1 MIEVICLEE
10 ELLEDNARH
19 IRRELS
25 RPYYNLFSALKSR
38 DSRKDV
44 NSREISIVCDSIEKL
59 FSIQKSVYETLL
71 KSNHFKDNGSLEAK
85 DFLQMYSYLM
95 SAEKAL
101 DNLKNEKAS
110 NRVFDKSIKIDF
122 EIGRNSLIKDLID
135 TYKENLSNA
144 CDNNFDV
151 VAITRG
157 FFKWIKKNCL
167 QYYESEKYSDY
178 ITLTNNLHIKVN
190 GSPISG
196 NEKSSDQTGDII
208 ICTEARKDQV
218 VGNKELI
225 EQIEASLRLLFLY
238 DLKNKIHPH
247 ILRYGSYVQRI
258 LAIGEP
264 GCGKSFTL
272 EAMVNQA
279 QQLSELYNKPIHTKD
294 ISNDLK
300 SKYYSESS
308 HNIKRL
314 FQEVEKGESLYIIIA
329 DDLDTVI
336 FGRKENEESEN
347 ISVFGEFIRSL
358 ESIKSQNKGNYI
370 LLATTNKPEN
380 IDPALVRRFQKKIIV
395 KGPESIDD
403 YISLLRI
410 KLAGYV
416 DDELVQISEW
426 EKVGAVL
433 YENKVPGSLVADI
446 ASSLSDRIS
455 GVDLPNNIYKFDCYK
470 TAEMFPHIYNSIT
483 EREVFDEINLKINEY
498 RCLA

>member
-19 IRRELS
+19 IRRELA
-25 RPYYNLFSALKSR
+25 RPYYNLFSALKSK

-44 NSREISIVCDSIEKL
+44 NSREISIVCDSIERL
-59 FSIQKSVYETLL
+59 FSTQKSVYETLL

-85 DFLQMYSYLM
+85 DFLQIYSCLL

-101 DNLKNEKAS
+101 NNLKNERAS

-122 EIGRNSLIKDLID
+122 ETGHNTLIKSLVD
-135 TYKENLSNA
+135 TYKENLSRT
-144 CDNNFDV
+144 CDDELDV
-151 VAITRG
+151 VAITKG
-157 FFKWIKKNCL
+157 FFEWIKDNCL
-167 QYYESEKYSDY
+167 QYYKSEKYSDY
-178 ITLTNNLHIKVN
+178 AALTNNLHIKVD
-190 GSPISG
+190 GVSISG
-196 NEKSSDQTGDII
+196 NGKLNGQIGDVVISSD
-208 ICTEARKDQV
+208 ARKDQV

-225 EQIEASLRLLFLY
+225 RQIETGLKLLFLY

-258 LAIGEP
+258 LAIGRP

-272 EAMVNQA
+272 EAMVNEVR
-279 QQLSELYNKPIHTKD
+279 QLSELYRKPIHTKD

-308 HNIKRL
+308 HNIKRV
-314 FQEVEKGESLYIIIA
+314 FQEVDKGESLYIIIA

-347 ISVFGEFIRSL
+347 ISVFGEFIRNL
-358 ESIKSQNKGNYI
+358 ESIKSQNKGNYL

-380 IDPALVRRFQKKIIV
+380 MDPALLRRFQKKIIV

-455 GVDLPNNIYKFDCYK
+455 DVDLPNNIYKLDCYK

-483 EREVFDEINLKINEY
+483 EREVLDEINLKINEY